1 MTDKK
6 SFILYHD
13 MWWQLSHLTD
23 EELGQV
29 TRAIFVYSQEWQII
43 ELPRMLKIV
52 FEGIR
57 CSIDRSSNQWTKE
70 RIKRA
75 EAGRLWGLAKA
86 SNAKHSL
93 ANLADSVSVSVS
105 VSDTVSNNSKDD
117 VYMQAWHLSIT
128 HDEFSKLEKEFWAE
142 KSDQTVQAILN
153 YRKNTKYKSL
163 YLTAI
168 KWMRDENK
176 KKEEPVRKVQLTTK
190 YEL

>member
-1 MTDKK
+1 
-6 SFILYHD
+6 

-52 FEGIR
+52 FEWIR
-57 CSIDRSSNQWTKE
+57 SSIDRSDEKWLNE
-70 RIKRA
+70 RRKRA
-75 EAGRLWGLAKA
+75 DAWRLWGLAKA
-86 SNAKHSL
+86 SNAKQPL

-128 HDEFSKLEKEFWAE
+128 HDEFSKLEKEYWAE
-142 KSDQTVQAILN
+142 ESDVVVKAILN

-163 YLTAI
+163 YLTAL
-168 KWMRDENK
+168 KWLKLEK
-176 KKEEPVRKVQLTTK
+176 EKKEQPIKRVQVTTDYSK
-190 YEL
+190 L